1 MPTDDGD
8 GGPGGAL
15 GRFSATLPE
24 NLAAA
29 FSLTVTAA
37 GPEVSTTS
45 AYHLHTKTRQIFISS
60 DGKHGSLPS
69 NASVLGL
76 SQAPS
81 SQIRSDL
88 TEPDLALESESRP

>member
-1 MPTDDGD
+1 MPDDDGD

-15 GRFSATLPE
+15 GRCSATLPE

-29 FSLTVTAA
+29 FLLTLTAA
-37 GPEVSTTS
+37 GPEVPTTS
-45 AYHLHTKTRQIFISS
+45 VHHLRIKTRQIFISS
-60 DGKHGSLPS
+60 DGGLPS
-69 NASVLGL
+69 DASVLGL

-81 SQIRSDL
+81 SQIRSDP